1 MNLLGIFHKKKS
13 YSCLLLNNNLHFTS
27 RNTLEPCCSANIG
40 PVMVKDLDKKN
51 SIREF
56 IKEKQKYI
64 NMLKNGDIPEGCK
77 NCVHL
82 TSYKKTNYL
91 KINKI
96 TLNHYTQCNCACIY
110 CTQGNRT
117 LEKIKEDEDKPI
129 LYDVLKFINELY
141 DMSIIDKQ
149 KLYIDF
155 QGGNISC
162 LKNYHDI
169 INTFINRGVGTI
181 YIPTNN
187 IIYMPVIEKLLAMKK
202 GELCTAID
210 SGCSETYL
218 KIKQVDK
225 FNKVIENLKK
235 YAATKKSQ
243 EAIRLKYIII
253 PTINDNIHEFKQFL
267 KIAKMLHVKNLII
280 DIDAR
285 YSRMTEYNI
294 DPYFIN
300 LAEKMNS
307 IALRQNFVTEFYS
320 FLLQNTNNKKMYKL
334 NILQNI
340 IKRIK
345 FKYFNKK
352 IKDLYLYHHYGLNRL
367 FDKKFIF

>member
-225 FNKVIENLKK
+225 FNKVIENLKR
-235 YAATKKSQ
+235 YIETTGNDS
-243 EAIRLKYIII
+243 IIIKYIIVNGY
-253 PTINDNIHEFKQFL
+253 NDNLEEFK
-267 KIAKMLHVKNLII
+267 K
-280 DIDAR
+280 
-285 YSRMTEYNI
+285 
-294 DPYFIN
+294 FIH
-300 LAEKMNS
+300 LM
-307 IALRQNFVTEFYS
+307 
-320 FLLQNTNNKKMYKL
+320 
-334 NILQNI
+334 
-340 IKRIK
+340 
-345 FKYFNKK
+345 KK
-352 IKDLYLYHHYGLNRL
+352 IKIKIIVLDIDYRDIIDKSYTIPPHYYEIKKYAEEYCCSNNMDLGIPPYT
-367 FDKKFIF
+367 KKVFEQGYSKI